1 MVDFEG
7 ICAQYFRLHLILQIR
22 LNVNAPWTALSW
34 KADFKPLYLKYQKK
48 LINMDFFIF
57 NYTS

>member
-34 KADFKPLYLKYQKK
+34 KADFKPYIWNIKR
-48 LINMDFFIF
+48 N
-57 NYTS
+57 S